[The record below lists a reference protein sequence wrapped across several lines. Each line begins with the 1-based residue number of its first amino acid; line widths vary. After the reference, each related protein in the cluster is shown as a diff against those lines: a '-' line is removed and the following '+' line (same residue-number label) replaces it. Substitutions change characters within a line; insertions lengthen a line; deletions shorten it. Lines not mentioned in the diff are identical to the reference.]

1 MIIALLGEP
10 YLKGYR
16 GLYRKFPCA
25 PKENKALS
33 LWTECLCLTQGFP
46 IEYNSESFAK
56 LYDLFLLLRS
66 EKIQVDL
73 IIADRNVDITG
84 VKTKLL
90 GYDITNNTMFYSILG
105 EKSLFQKTV
114 CKKWGT
120 NEFKLLS
127 NVDTADVIA
136 EHMNEH
142 IDDFEKEGK
151 YRRISVECV
160 EGKTGD

>member
-10 YLKGYR
+10 YLRGYR

-25 PKENKALS
+25 PKEKKALD

-46 IEYNSESFAK
+46 IEYNLESFMK
-56 LYDLFLLLRS
+56 LSDLVSLLHS
-66 EKIQVDL
+66 ENILADL
-73 IIADRNVDITG
+73 ILADRNVDITG
-84 VKTKLL
+84 FKTKLL

-114 CKKWGT
+114 YKKWGI
-120 NEFKLLS
+120 NEFKLLANAS
-127 NVDTADVIA
+127 TADSIA
-136 EHMNEH
+136 EYMNKH

-151 YRRISVECV
+151 YRRISIECV
-160 EGKTGD
+160 V